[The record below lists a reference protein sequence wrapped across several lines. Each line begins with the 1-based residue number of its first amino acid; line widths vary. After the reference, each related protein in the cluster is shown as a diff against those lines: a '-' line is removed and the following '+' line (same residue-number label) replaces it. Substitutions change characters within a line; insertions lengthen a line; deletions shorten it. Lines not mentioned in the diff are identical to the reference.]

1 MLHSPSPPARAV
13 RATSTEAARN
23 ASPSTS
29 RGREDH
35 AGLQGACSSSEAD
48 QAPGRV
54 LSYVCSLQGR
64 RGITVTGIINI
75 CGCTPGIWRP
85 DPPRMWSPQDV
96 VPPGCRPPA
105 GGGGNAKQRPGVV
118 ALTSLHILSE
128 QKSTPQTVLR
138 LKYITEG
145 KLVTLRMSEK
155 GAWRE
160 ALGKLSQYRGVQPTG
175 GGGLSDPLTKA
186 IQGQEIQKA
195 AQGKSSVRF
204 NRI

>member
-1 MLHSPSPPARAV
+1 
-13 RATSTEAARN
+13 
-23 ASPSTS
+23 
-29 RGREDH
+29 
-35 AGLQGACSSSEAD
+35 
-48 QAPGRV
+48 
-54 LSYVCSLQGR
+54 
-64 RGITVTGIINI
+64 
-75 CGCTPGIWRP
+75 
-85 DPPRMWSPQDV
+85 MWSPQDE
-96 VPPGCRPPA
+96 VPLRIRSP
-105 GGGGNAKQRPGVV
+105 GGGQGNTKQRPGAG

-160 ALGKLSQYRGVQPTG
+160 ALGKLSQRRGVQPTG

-186 IQGQEIQKA
+186 IRGQETQKA

>member
-1 MLHSPSPPARAV
+1 MR
-13 RATSTEAARN
+13 
-23 ASPSTS
+23 
-29 RGREDH
+29 
-35 AGLQGACSSSEAD
+35 
-48 QAPGRV
+48 
-54 LSYVCSLQGR
+54 
-64 RGITVTGIINI
+64 
-75 CGCTPGIWRP
+75 
-85 DPPRMWSPQDV
+85 SPQDV
-96 VPPGCRPPA
+96 VPPRMWSP
-105 GGGGNAKQRPGVV
+105 GGGRGNTKQRPGGGV
-118 ALTSLHILSE
+118 LTSLHILSE

-160 ALGKLSQYRGVQPTG
+160 ALGKLSQHRGVQPTG
-175 GGGLSDPLTKA
+175 GGGFSDPLTKA

>member
-1 MLHSPSPPARAV
+1 M
-13 RATSTEAARN
+13 
-23 ASPSTS
+23 
-29 RGREDH
+29 
-35 AGLQGACSSSEAD
+35 
-48 QAPGRV
+48 
-54 LSYVCSLQGR
+54 
-64 RGITVTGIINI
+64 GI
-75 CGCTPGIWRP
+75 GIWRP
-85 DPPRMWSPQDV
+85 DPPRMLSPQDV

-105 GGGGNAKQRPGVV
+105 GGRGDAKQRPGVV
-118 ALTSLHILSE
+118 APTSLHILSE

-138 LKYITEG
+138 LKYTTGG

-160 ALGKLSQYRGVQPTG
+160 ALGKLSQRQGVQPTG

-186 IQGQEIQKA
+186 IRGQEIQKA